1 MFKMNYYSL
10 LCLFLHLSQIQ
21 PKNLKLFRQ
30 AGGEIP
36 FSRIPATCCFKLFM
50 SLNSFASKTFGH
62 ISKNLTELKNP
73 RRKIISEFQ
82 SQILGLKMLQLNK
95 KAEYNFCIFPIS
107 HGALQ
112 SNSGNGLYRYTQ
124 LKA

>member
-1 MFKMNYYSL
+1 MTL
-10 LCLFLHLSQIQ
+10 LWVFQHHSKLQ
-21 PKNLKLFRQ
+21 PKKFELFRN

-36 FSRIPATCCFKLFM
+36 LSRIPATCCFKLFM

-73 RRKIISEFQ
+73 RRKIFSEFQ

-95 KAEYNFCIFPIS
+95 KEEYNFCIFPIS

>member
-1 MFKMNYYSL
+1 MIKMNYYSL

-73 RRKIISEFQ
+73 RRKIFP
-82 SQILGLKMLQLNK
+82 
-95 KAEYNFCIFPIS
+95 NFKVRFL
-107 HGALQ
+107 A
-112 SNSGNGLYRYTQ
+112 
-124 LKA
+124 